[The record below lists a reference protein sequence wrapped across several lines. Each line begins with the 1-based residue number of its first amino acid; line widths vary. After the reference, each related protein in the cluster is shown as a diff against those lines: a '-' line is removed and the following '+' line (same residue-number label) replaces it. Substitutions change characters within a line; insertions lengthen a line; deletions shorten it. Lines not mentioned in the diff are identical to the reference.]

1 MAYPNNKPK
10 PKRITQ
16 EQLKQLLLDYEP
28 DNSIWNE
35 DYLTRGDIAKR
46 VFSSLPKS
54 DRILLA
60 LHIELGTKQLAQLLD
75 ISPSL
80 VQQEMKRIRNNFK
93 DLFNNF
99 NGN

>member
-1 MAYPNNKPK
+1 MGQPNNKK

-35 DYLTRGDIAKR
+35 NYLTRGDIAKR
-46 VFSSLPKS
+46 VFSSLPKP

-60 LHIELGTKQLAQLLD
+60 LHIELGTKQLAELLD
-75 ISPSL
+75 ISTSL

-93 DLFNNF
+93 ETFTNY
-99 NGN
+99 GN

>member
-1 MAYPNNKPK
+1 MGQPNKK

-16 EQLKQLLLDYEP
+16 EQLKQLLLDYQP

-35 DYLTRGDIAKR
+35 NYLTRGDIAKR
-46 VFSSLPKS
+46 VFSSLPKP

-60 LHIELGTKQLAQLLD
+60 LHIELGTKQLAELLD
-75 ISPSL
+75 ISTSL

-93 DLFNNF
+93 QSFENY
-99 NGN
+99 GN